1 VIQRF
6 TGRTED
12 VQKACRSRKSPFE
25 KSNSPVDV
33 TRVIVLLQGLVT
45 SPSRKTWAC
54 CVQNRR
60 QYDDGGSLGYR
71 CEWTYRT
78 RSPLYSLLYVSGI
91 QILGPSSSS
100 AYTCCYW
107 ELLNEQLLYT
117 EYVDRRG
124 VASLLEMPRRVSNA
138 RTLRRTTGDVL
149 EWRTALLSRWT
160 CYTRGCCSNWSILV
174 QKEICSVEK
183 CCW

>member
-1 VIQRF
+1 MAQRF
-6 TGRTED
+6 TGTTED
-12 VQKACRSRKSPFE
+12 VQKACRSGKSSFG
-25 KSNSPVDV
+25 KSNCPLHV
-33 TRVIVLLQGLVT
+33 TRIIVLLQGLVT
-45 SPSRKTWAC
+45 LPSRKTSAC

-60 QYDDGGSLGYR
+60 QHDDGGSLGYR

-91 QILGPSSSS
+91 QIHGPSSSS

-117 EYVDRRG
+117 ECVDRRG
-124 VASLLEMPRRVSNA
+124 GASLLEIPRRVSNA
-138 RTLRRTTGDVL
+138 RTLRRTTDDVL

-160 CYTRGCCSNWSILV
+160 CYTRGFYSNWTIVV
-174 QKEICSVEK
+174 QKEIYCVEK